1 MNCLIRE
8 YGEATGLKFHKDSI
22 TFDMTDYHAFREIDP
37 LTPGAIIE
45 LGSMAAARALLTE
58 RSYDAARGV
67 ARGIAC
73 FLEGN

>member
-1 MNCLIRE
+1 
-8 YGEATGLKFHKDSI
+8 
-22 TFDMTDYHAFREIDP
+22 MTDYHAFREIDP

-45 LGSMAAARALLTE
+45 LGFMAADRELLTE
-58 RSYDAARGV
+58 RSYEVAQGV